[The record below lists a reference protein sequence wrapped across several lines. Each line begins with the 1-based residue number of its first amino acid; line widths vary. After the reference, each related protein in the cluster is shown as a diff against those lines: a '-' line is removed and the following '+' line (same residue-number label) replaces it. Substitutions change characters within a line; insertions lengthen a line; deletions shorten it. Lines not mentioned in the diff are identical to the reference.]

1 MHAWILDESPGTY
14 RWGEIDLPEMADDDV
29 RIEVVA
35 SALNH
40 MDLSTRNN

>member
-14 RWGEIDLPEMADDDV
+14 RCGEIDLPEMADDEV

-40 MDLSTRNN
+40 MDLST